1 MGLWLLQRVLKEQN
15 ITDLPALI
23 AETETL
29 KACTFLINPNDDRF
43 INPAHMSAEIQA
55 ACFEAGQPVPSSPA
69 ELARCIFDSLALLYA
84 DILSEL
90 ADLRGKPFTQLHI
103 VGGGCQNQLLNQL
116 CADACGI
123 TVVAG
128 PIEASTLG
136 NIGIQLMTL
145 DELSNVDDF
154 RSVVTAN
161 NSLTTFTPIPAMKL
175 PATGR
180 SFSKND

>member
-1 MGLWLLQRVLKEQN
+1 M
-15 ITDLPALI
+15 
-23 AETETL
+23 
-29 KACTFLINPNDDRF
+29 
-43 INPAHMSAEIQA
+43 
-55 ACFEAGQPVPSSPA
+55 
-69 ELARCIFDSLALLYA
+69 
-84 DILSEL
+84 
-90 ADLRGKPFTQLHI
+90 
-103 VGGGCQNQLLNQL
+103 GGGCQNQLLNQL